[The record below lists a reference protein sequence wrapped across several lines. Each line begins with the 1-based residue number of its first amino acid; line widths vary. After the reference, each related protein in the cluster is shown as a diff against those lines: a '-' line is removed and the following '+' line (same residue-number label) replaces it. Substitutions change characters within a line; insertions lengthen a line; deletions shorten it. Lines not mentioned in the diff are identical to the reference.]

1 MKLFG
6 NVLLD
11 YESFRALASH
21 VRIEILKKL
30 DESRSTVSDLSRKLT
45 MSKSTVH
52 KHLERLV
59 EVGLVNKI
67 EEDRKWVYYE
77 ITPKGARIL
86 HPENVQVSV
95 ILSTIILLV
104 GILFIATAVYLVWF
118 PIPAF
123 SDEQIQLQV
132 LTVVLGATCTFS
144 GYYMLSRYPWTGTV

>member
-59 EVGLVNKI
+59 EVGLVSKI
-67 EEDRKWVYYE
+67 DDDRKWVYYE

-95 ILSTIILLV
+95 ILSTIVLLV
-104 GILFIATAVYLVWF
+104 GILFIATAIYMIWF
-118 PIPAF
+118 PLPVF
-123 SDEQIQLQV
+123 SGEQLQFQA
-132 LTVVLGATCTFS
+132 LTVLLGASCLGS
-144 GYYMLSRYPWTGTV
+144 GYYMLSKYPWT

>member
-11 YESFRALASH
+11 YEAFRALASH

-30 DESRSTVSDLSRKLT
+30 DEGRATVTDLSRRLS

-59 EVGLVNKI
+59 EVGLISKV
-67 EEDRKWVYYE
+67 EDERKWVYYE

-86 HPENVQVSV
+86 HPENVQVSL
-95 ILSTIILLV
+95 ILSTIVLIV
-104 GILFIATAVYLVWF
+104 GVLFISTAIYLVWF
-118 PIPAF
+118 PIPTF
-123 SDEQIQLQV
+123 EGERVQFHL
-132 LTVVLGATCTFS
+132 LTVLLGLACTLS
-144 GYYMLSRYPWTGTV
+144 GYYMLRRCPWS

>member
-11 YESFRALASH
+11 YEAFRALASH

-30 DESRSTVSDLSRKLT
+30 DESRGTVSDLSRKLT

-59 EVGLVNKI
+59 EVGLVSKL
-67 EEDRKWVYYE
+67 EDDRKWVYYE
-77 ITPKGARIL
+77 ITGKGARIL

-95 ILSTIILLV
+95 ILSTIVLLV
-104 GILFIATAVYLVWF
+104 GILFIATAIYLVWF
-118 PIPAF
+118 PVPAF
-123 SDEQIQLQV
+123 SGEELQFQA
-132 LTVVLGATCTFS
+132 LTVVLGLACTFS
-144 GYYMLSRYPWTGTV
+144 GWYMLSRYPWS

>member
-11 YESFRALASH
+11 YDAFRALASH

-59 EVGLVNKI
+59 DVGLISKI
-67 EEDRKWVYYE
+67 EDDRKWVYYE
-77 ITPKGARIL
+77 ITNKGARIL

-95 ILSTIILLV
+95 ILSTVVLLV
-104 GILFIATAVYLVWF
+104 GILFIATSIYMVWF
-118 PIPAF
+118 PLPAV
-123 SDEQIQLQV
+123 SGEQLQFQA
-132 LTVVLGATCTFS
+132 LTVLLGAACTAS
-144 GYYMLSRYPWTGTV
+144 GWYMLSKYPWI

>member
-11 YESFRALASH
+11 YDAFRALASH

-59 EVGLVNKI
+59 DVGLVSKI
-67 EEDRKWVYYE
+67 EDDRKWVYYE
-77 ITPKGARIL
+77 ITNKGARIL

-95 ILSTIILLV
+95 ILSTVVLLV
-104 GILFIATAVYLVWF
+104 GILFIATSIYMVWF
-118 PIPAF
+118 PLPAV
-123 SDEQIQLQV
+123 SGEQLQFEA
-132 LTVVLGATCTFS
+132 LTVLLGVACTAS
-144 GYYMLSRYPWTGTV
+144 GWYMLSKYPWI

>member
-11 YESFRALASH
+11 YEAFRALASH

-30 DESRSTVSDLSRKLT
+30 DEGRSTVTDLSRRLS

-59 EVGLVNKI
+59 EVGLISKV
-67 EEDRKWVYYE
+67 EDERKWVYYE

-86 HPENVQVSV
+86 HPENVQVSL
-95 ILSTIILLV
+95 ILSTIVLIV
-104 GILFIATAVYLVWF
+104 GILFISTAIYLIWF
-118 PIPAF
+118 HLHTF
-123 SDEQIQLQV
+123 EGERVQFHL
-132 LTVVLGATCTFS
+132 LTVLLGLASTVS
-144 GYYMLSRYPWTGTV
+144 GYYMLRRCPWN

>member
-11 YESFRALASH
+11 YEAFRALASH

-30 DESRSTVSDLSRKLT
+30 DESRCTVSDLSRKLT

-59 EVGLVNKI
+59 EVGLVSKL
-67 EEDRKWVYYE
+67 EDERKWVYYE
-77 ITPKGARIL
+77 ITGKGARIL

-95 ILSTIILLV
+95 ILSTIVLLV
-104 GILFIATAVYLVWF
+104 GILFIATAIYLVWF
-118 PIPAF
+118 PVPAF
-123 SDEQIQLQV
+123 SGEELQFQA
-132 LTVVLGATCTFS
+132 LTVVLGLACTFS
-144 GYYMLSRYPWTGTV
+144 GWYMLSQYPWT

>member
-95 ILSTIILLV
+95 ILSTIVLLV
-104 GILFIATAVYLVWF
+104 GIVFIATAVYLIWY
-118 PIPAF
+118 PIPAI
-123 SDEQIQLQV
+123 SGEALQLQT
-132 LTVVLGATCTFS
+132 LSIMLGIACTFS
-144 GYYMLSRYPWTGTV
+144 GYYMLTRYPWT

>member
-11 YESFRALASH
+11 YDAFRALASH

-52 KHLERLV
+52 KHLETLV
-59 EVGLVNKI
+59 EVGLVSKL
-67 EEDRKWVYYE
+67 EDDRKWVYYE
-77 ITPKGARIL
+77 ITNKGARIL

-95 ILSTIILLV
+95 ILSTVVLLV
-104 GILFIATAVYLVWF
+104 GILFIATAIYMVWF
-118 PIPAF
+118 PLPAF
-123 SDEQIQLQV
+123 SGEELQFQA
-132 LTVVLGATCTFS
+132 LTVLLGAACTIS
-144 GYYMLSRYPWTGTV
+144 GWYMLSRYPWT

>member
-6 NVLLD
+6 NVILD
-11 YESFRALASH
+11 YEAFRALASH

-30 DESRSTVSDLSRKLT
+30 DEGRSTVTELSRKLS

-59 EVGLVNKI
+59 EVGLVSRM

-86 HPENVQVSV
+86 HPENVQVSL
-95 ILSTIILLV
+95 ILSTLVLLAGV
-104 GILFIATAVYLVWF
+104 LLISTAIYLVWF
-118 PIPAF
+118 PLP
-123 SDEQIQLQV
+123 SIQGERVQLHL
-132 LTVVLGATCTFS
+132 LTILLGAACTLS
-144 GYYMLSRYPWTGTV
+144 GYYMLRKCPWS

>member
-30 DESRSTVSDLSRKLT
+30 DESRSTVSDLSRRLT

-52 KHLERLV
+52 KHLEKLV
-59 EVGLVNKI
+59 EVGLVNKL

-95 ILSTIILLV
+95 ILSTIVLIV
-104 GILFIATAVYLVWF
+104 GILFIATAIYMIWF
-118 PIPAF
+118 PLPAF
-123 SDEQIQLQV
+123 SGEQVQLQA
-132 LTVVLGATCTFS
+132 LTVLLGSTCTIS
-144 GYYMLSRYPWTGTV
+144 GYYMLSRYPWS

>member
-11 YESFRALASH
+11 YEAFRALASH

-52 KHLERLV
+52 KHLEKLV
-59 EVGLVNKI
+59 EVGLVSKI
-67 EEDRKWVYYE
+67 EDDRKWVYYE
-77 ITPKGARIL
+77 ITNKGARIL

-95 ILSTIILLV
+95 ILSTVVLLV
-104 GILFIATAVYLVWF
+104 GILFIATAIYMVWF
-118 PIPAF
+118 PLPAF
-123 SDEQIQLQV
+123 SGEALQFQA
-132 LTVVLGATCTFS
+132 LTVLLGATCTIS
-144 GYYMLSRYPWTGTV
+144 GWYMLSRYPWT

>member
-11 YESFRALASH
+11 YEAFRALASH

-30 DESRSTVSDLSRKLT
+30 DESRGTVSDLSRKLT

-59 EVGLVNKI
+59 EVGLVSKL
-67 EEDRKWVYYE
+67 EDDRKWVYYE
-77 ITPKGARIL
+77 ITGKGARIL

-95 ILSTIILLV
+95 ILSTIVLLV
-104 GILFIATAVYLVWF
+104 GILFIATAIYLVWF
-118 PIPAF
+118 PVPAF
-123 SDEQIQLQV
+123 SGEELQFQA
-132 LTVVLGATCTFS
+132 LTVVLGLACTIS
-144 GYYMLSRYPWTGTV
+144 GWYMLSRYPWT

>member
-30 DESRSTVSDLSRKLT
+30 DESRSTVSDLSRSLT

-67 EEDRKWVYYE
+67 DDDRKWVYYE

-95 ILSTIILLV
+95 ILSAAVLMA
-104 GILFIATAVYLVWF
+104 GIALIATA
-118 PIPAF
+118 I
-123 SDEQIQLQV
+123 
-132 LTVVLGATCTFS
+132 
-144 GYYMLSRYPWTGTV
+144 YMI

>member
-30 DESRSTVSDLSRKLT
+30 DESRSTVSDLSRSLT

-67 EEDRKWVYYE
+67 DDDRKWVYYE

-95 ILSTIILLV
+95 ILSAAVLMA
-104 GILFIATAVYLVWF
+104 GIALIATAIYMIWF
-118 PIPAF
+118 PLPVF
-123 SDEQIQLQV
+123 SGEELQAQA
-132 LTVVLGATCTFS
+132 LTMLLGASCLFS
-144 GYYMLSRYPWTGTV
+144 GYYMLSRAPWVRGI